1 MKSLVAWFAGLQRRN
16 SKSSLYQRLP
26 ARDFDR
32 SLQVNLVG
40 YFLCAREF
48 RV

>member
-1 MKSLVAWFAGLQRRN
+1 MKSLARGFAGLQRRN
-16 SKSSLYQRLP
+16 CKSSLYQRLQLG
-26 ARDFDR
+26 DFDR

-40 YFLCAREF
+40 YFLCAVNF